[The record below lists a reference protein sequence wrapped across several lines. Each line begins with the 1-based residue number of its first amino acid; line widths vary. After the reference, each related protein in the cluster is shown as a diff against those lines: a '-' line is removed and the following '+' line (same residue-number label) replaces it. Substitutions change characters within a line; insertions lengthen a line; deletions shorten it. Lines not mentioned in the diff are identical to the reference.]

1 MSTSPKA
8 SAPTI
13 HRAKPSFFREVLQ
26 WFALLVALV
35 VVLPVSLLTLPP
47 LAIFSCLII
56 LISAFLMHR
65 LVGLFELKRLTIPS
79 FFYAIYFIIILIPG
93 FFLYTEEYTS
103 SRGQFLFG
111 VESVLLT
118 VPLGIWLANCCF
130 RFRKQET
137 KSYFRRPV
145 VQEPLDTSSVRSFVI
160 FLIVALVFVAI
171 NVIETPV
178 IPLFF
183 LIRNPGEA
191 LTAALLREDSFKLL
205 NSHLTYVY
213 SVVRASIFPFL
224 TMLSFGRY
232 LQQKQGIW
240 RGLFWISLISGVL
253 YASLTIEKAPVA
265 AIFGLIFVFYYLFKR
280 GELGAT
286 VTTTAVVLFLAFP
299 VMVVLLAYQGSSE
312 GLTLWGAI
320 QAVMVRLVYTPAQVL
335 YAYFQMFP
343 AVIPYQHGAGIAKF
357 AYFMGWKT
365 IDIPNAVG
373 MYMTPG
379 AIDTVHAN
387 GCFIG
392 NLNADFG
399 LPGVV
404 VGGVIAGFLMQA
416 VSIYLFRKPKTIAS
430 LAAYA
435 ICMLSFGELTIS
447 PLPTALL
454 SGGVTFAL
462 LLRWYFE
469 SREPRHRSGNKLGVL
484 NPSFGT
490 RSSPAGS

>member
-1 MSTSPKA
+1 MSTSPN
-8 SAPTI
+8 SLLSI
-13 HRAKPSFFREVLQ
+13 QRAKPSFFREILH
-26 WFALLVALV
+26 WCAWLILFFV
-35 VVLPVSLLTLPP
+35 VFPVSLLTLTP
-47 LAIFSCLII
+47 LAIFSCLIV
-56 LISAFLMHR
+56 LLSAFLMHR
-65 LVGLFELKRLTIPS
+65 LVGLFDLKRLTIPS
-79 FFYAIYFIIILIPG
+79 FFYAIYFTIILIPA
-93 FFLYTEEYTS
+93 FFLYSEEYTS
-103 SRGQFLFG
+103 SRGRFLFG

-118 VPLGIWLANCCF
+118 VPLGVWLANRSF
-130 RFRKQET
+130 HFRKRET
-137 KSYFRRPV
+137 ANYFERPV
-145 VQEPLDTSSVRSFVI
+145 VQESLDPSVVRTFVI
-160 FLIVALVFVAI
+160 FLTLAIVFMAI
-171 NVIETPV
+171 NIIETPV
-178 IPLFF
+178 IPLLF

-213 SVVRASIFPFL
+213 SVVRASVFPFL
-224 TMLSFGRY
+224 TMVSFGRY
-232 LQQKQGIW
+232 LQQKEAIW
-240 RGLFWISLISGVL
+240 RVLFWISLISGVL

-265 AIFGLIFVFYYLFKR
+265 AIFGLIFVFYYLFKC
-280 GELGAT
+280 GELGVR
-286 VTTTAVVLFLAFP
+286 VTTTAVILFLAFP

-320 QAVMVRLVYTPAQVL
+320 QAVLVRLVYTPAEVL

-343 AVIPYQHGAGIAKF
+343 AVIPYQHGAGIAKL

-373 MYMTPG
+373 MYMTPD
-379 AIDTVHAN
+379 AIDTIHAN

-404 VGGVIAGFLMQA
+404 VGGVIAGFSMQT

-435 ICMLSFGELTIS
+435 ICMLALGELTIS

-469 SREPRHRSGNKLGVL
+469 SRERRRRASNNLGAF
-484 NPSFGT
+484 NSPFGT
-490 RSSPAGS
+490 SSSPAGN

>member
-1 MSTSPKA
+1 MSTSPEA
-8 SAPTI
+8 LPAI
-13 HRAKPSFFREVLQ
+13 HKVKPSFFREVLQ
-26 WFALLVALV
+26 WFALLVLLFVLFPVGLLTLSTLAILSCV
-35 VVLPVSLLTLPP
+35 VVLLSV
-47 LAIFSCLII
+47 
-56 LISAFLMHR
+56 FLMHR
-65 LVGLFELKRLTIPS
+65 LVGLFDLKRLTIPS
-79 FFYAIYFIIILIPG
+79 FFYAIYLTIILIPA
-93 FFLYTEEYTS
+93 FFLYSNEYTP
-103 SRGQFLFG
+103 SRGAFLFG

-118 VPLGIWLANCCF
+118 VPLGIWLANRF
-130 RFRKQET
+130 FHFRKRET
-137 KSYFRRPV
+137 VNYFKSPV
-145 VQEPLDTSSVRSFVI
+145 VEELLDRAAVRSFVL
-160 FLIVALVFVAI
+160 FLALALMFVAI
-171 NVIETPV
+171 NIIETPV

-191 LTAALLREDSFKLL
+191 LAAALLREDSFRLL

-213 SVVRASIFPFL
+213 SVVRASVFPFL
-224 TMLSFGRY
+224 IMVSFGRY
-232 LQQKQGIW
+232 LQQRQTIW
-240 RGLFWISLISGVL
+240 RTLFWVSLISGSF

-265 AIFGLIFVFYYLFKR
+265 AIFGLIFVFYYLFKC
-280 GELGAT
+280 GELGVR
-286 VTTTAVVLFLAFP
+286 VTTTAVILFLSFP
-299 VMVVLLAYQGSSE
+299 VTVVLLAYRGSDE
-312 GLTLWGAI
+312 GLTLWAAI
-320 QAVMVRLVYTPAQVL
+320 QAVMVRLVYTPAEVL

-343 AVIPYQHGAGIAKF
+343 AIIPYQHGAGIAKL

-399 LPGVV
+399 LLGVIIGGVV
-404 VGGVIAGFLMQA
+404 AGFAMQTI
-416 VSIYLFRKPKTIAS
+416 SIYLFRKPKTIAS

-435 ICMLSFGELTIS
+435 ICMLSLGELTIS

-469 SREPRHRSGNKLGVL
+469 SRGQRHPNNNPGVF
-484 NPSFGT
+484 NSPSRT
-490 RSSPAGS
+490 RSSPAGG